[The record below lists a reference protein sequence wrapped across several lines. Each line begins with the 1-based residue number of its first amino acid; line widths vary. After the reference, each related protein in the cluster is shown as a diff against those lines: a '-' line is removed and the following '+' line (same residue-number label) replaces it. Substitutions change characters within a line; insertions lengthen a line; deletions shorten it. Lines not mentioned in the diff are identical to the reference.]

1 MVYMP
6 LDLFNYYGLDW
17 LSMLFG
23 FYGLWLLGKKKKIS
37 FLFTAAGMCLALV
50 VALIANQYGF
60 MVANSI
66 MIFIALRN
74 YRLWYLEEK
83 AAKQNDL

>member
-1 MVYMP
+1 MP
-6 LDLFNYYGLDW
+6 VDLFNYYGLDW

-37 FLFTAAGMCLALV
+37 FLFTATGMALALF

-60 MVANSI
+60 VVANSI
-66 MIFIALRN
+66 MIIIALRN
-74 YRLWYLEEK
+74 YRLWYLEETK
-83 AAKQNDL
+83 GKTDE

>member
-1 MVYMP
+1 MP
-6 LDLFNYYGLDW
+6 VDLFNYYGLDW

-23 FYGLWLLGKKKKIS
+23 FYGLWLLGKKRKVS
-37 FLFTAAGMCLALV
+37 FIFTAIGMVLALA

-74 YRLWYLEEK
+74 YRLWYLEER
-83 AAKQNDL
+83 AIKQSSE